1 MRHHTHKIFL
11 DILFLLALL
20 TIVSCGS
27 QTLTTKTASSI
38 STTPTAAPQHTPIV
52 HAIPWGHP
60 YQDSKLG
67 FQLQIPNGWIVSS
80 ETGLRSPA
88 YISALSIMQEKSTA
102 HQLIVISVMHGQTMP
117 AAFTQRGVPSTH
129 LGPYPAFIA
138 DRTGRE
144 GKVPC
149 TVRIFLAH
157 TDYVVAEW
165 CSMDASAHVALFEHI
180 LSTYQPALATF
191 SAHPLPAPT
200 PQTCSQVQQARNYA
214 PTTQWGW
221 QLGTP
226 TSRFPAIGWGRMLP
240 GAYVCSNQQSIDPYL
255 FQCTELAN
263 RFLYEQWAL
272 PHLPGNA
279 ARYYDYYQDG
289 VYHPGVIRDFPAGS
303 YQLSDD
309 ATQGKSAFRPSP
321 GDLLIFQDVHNSTI
335 GWKSGLSNEPGH
347 VVVVTGIDATHVY
360 IAQEN
365 YNETQYFLA
374 LPITKVAN
382 GYIITDLS
390 GWSNRIV
397 RGWIHF
403 TVNGGPAV

>member
-1 MRHHTHKIFL
+1 MRQSTHNIFL
-11 DILFLLALL
+11 NILFLLAIS
-20 TIVSCGS
+20 TVVSCAS
-27 QTLTTKTASSI
+27 QTTTATKMVRS
-38 STTPTAAPQHTPIV
+38 TPTATPQATPHIK
-52 HAIPWGHP
+52 AAPWGHP
-60 YQDSKLG
+60 YQDTKLG
-67 FQLQIPNGWIVSS
+67 FQLHIPDGWTVAS
-80 ETGLRSPA
+80 EPGLRSPA
-88 YISALSIMQEKSTA
+88 HLSALSLVQEKSTV
-102 HQLIVISVMHGQTMP
+102 HQLIVISVMQGQTMP
-117 AAFTQRGVPSTH
+117 AAFAQRGIPSTH

-138 DRTGRE
+138 DRTGSE

-149 TVRIFLAH
+149 TVRIFLAQ

-165 CSMDASAHVALFEHI
+165 CSMDDSTHVALFEHI
-180 LSTYQPALATF
+180 LSTYQPASTTF
-191 SAHPLPAPT
+191 VAHPSPAPA
-200 PQTCSQVQQARNYA
+200 PQTCSQVQQARNYTQPA
-214 PTTQWGW
+214 QWGW
-221 QLGTP
+221 QLGKP
-226 TSRFPAIGWGRMLP
+226 TSTFPAIGWGHMLP
-240 GAYVCSNQQSIDPYL
+240 GAYICSNQQSIAPYL

-289 VYHPGVIRDFPAGS
+289 VYHPGVIRDLPVGS

-309 ATQGKSAFRPSP
+309 ATQGKSAFRPVP
-321 GDLLIFQDVHNSTI
+321 GDLLIFQDVHNSAI
-335 GWKSGLSNEPGH
+335 GWKSGLSSEPGH

-403 TVNGGPAV
+403 TVNGGPAA

>member
-1 MRHHTHKIFL
+1 
-11 DILFLLALL
+11 
-20 TIVSCGS
+20 
-27 QTLTTKTASSI
+27 
-38 STTPTAAPQHTPIV
+38 
-52 HAIPWGHP
+52 
-60 YQDSKLG
+60 
-67 FQLQIPNGWIVSS
+67 
-80 ETGLRSPA
+80 
-88 YISALSIMQEKSTA
+88 
-102 HQLIVISVMHGQTMP
+102 MP
-117 AAFTQRGVPSTH
+117 AAFAQRGTPTTH
-129 LGPYPAFIA
+129 VGQYPAFNA
-138 DRTGRE
+138 DRNGRE
-144 GKVPC
+144 GKIPC
-149 TVRIFLAH
+149 TVRIFLAQ

-165 CSMDASAHVALFEHI
+165 CSLDAPAHVSQFERI
-180 LSTYQPALATF
+180 LSTYRPAPVGF
-191 SAHPLPAPT
+191 VAHPSPASA
-200 PQTCSQVQQARNYA
+200 PQTCAQAQQSRNYT

-226 TSRFPAIGWGRMLP
+226 TSTYPAIGWGKLLP
-240 GAYVCSNQQSIDPYL
+240 GAYICTNLQSPDPYL

-289 VYHPGVIRDFPAGS
+289 VYHPGVIRDFPVGS

-321 GDLLIFQDVHNSTI
+321 GDLLVFQDVLNSNI
-335 GWKSGLSNEPGH
+335 GWKSGLSTEPGH
-347 VVVVTGIDATHVY
+347 VVVVTGIDDAHVY

-390 GWSNRIV
+390 GWSNRVV

-403 TVNGGPAV
+403 TINGGPAA

>member
-1 MRHHTHKIFL
+1 M
-11 DILFLLALL
+11 
-20 TIVSCGS
+20 
-27 QTLTTKTASSI
+27 
-38 STTPTAAPQHTPIV
+38 
-52 HAIPWGHP
+52 
-60 YQDSKLG
+60 
-67 FQLQIPNGWIVSS
+67 
-80 ETGLRSPA
+80 
-88 YISALSIMQEKSTA
+88 
-102 HQLIVISVMHGQTMP
+102 
-117 AAFTQRGVPSTH
+117 
-129 LGPYPAFIA
+129 
-138 DRTGRE
+138 
-144 GKVPC
+144 
-149 TVRIFLAH
+149 
-157 TDYVVAEW
+157 
-165 CSMDASAHVALFEHI
+165 
-180 LSTYQPALATF
+180 
-191 SAHPLPAPT
+191 
-200 PQTCSQVQQARNYA
+200 
-214 PTTQWGW
+214 
-221 QLGTP
+221 
-226 TSRFPAIGWGRMLP
+226 
-240 GAYVCSNQQSIDPYL
+240 
-255 FQCTELAN
+255 
-263 RFLYEQWAL
+263 

>member
-1 MRHHTHKIFL
+1 MRQTKHTIFL
-11 DILFLLALL
+11 NILFLLALL
-20 TIVSCGS
+20 PIISCAS
-27 QTLTTKTASSI
+27 QTTTTKTMSSQ
-38 STTPTAAPQHTPIV
+38 PTATPQSTSHLNPT
-52 HAIPWGHP
+52 PWGHS

-67 FQLQIPNGWIVSS
+67 FHLQIPDGWTASS
-80 ETGLRSPA
+80 ETGLRSPVH
-88 YISALSIMQEKSTA
+88 ISALTLMQEKSTA
-102 HQLIVISVMHGQTMP
+102 HQLIVISVTQSQAMP
-117 AAFTQRGVPSTH
+117 NAFAQRGTPSAH
-129 LGPYPAFIA
+129 VGSYPAFTA
-138 DRTGRE
+138 DRTGIE
-144 GKVPC
+144 GRVPC

-165 CSMDASAHVALFEHI
+165 CSMDASTHVALFEHI
-180 LSTYQPALATF
+180 LSTYQPATADFT
-191 SAHPLPAPT
+191 AHTAPAPA
-200 PQTCSQVQQARNYA
+200 PQTCAQVQQARNYTQSA
-214 PTTQWGW
+214 QWGW
-221 QLGTP
+221 QLGKP
-226 TSRFPAIGWGRMLP
+226 TSTFPAIGWGRLSP
-240 GAYVCSNQQSIDPYL
+240 GAYVCSNQQSPDPYL

-289 VYHPGVIRDFPAGS
+289 VYHPGVIHDFPAGS

-309 ATQGKSAFRPSP
+309 ATQGKSAFRPAP

-335 GWKSGLSNEPGH
+335 GWKSGLSSEPGH
-347 VVVVTGIDATHVY
+347 VVVITGIDDTHVY
-360 IAQEN
+360 VAQEN